1 MKGHETPDRVAVV
14 GDGDPWVELLDEGR
28 VREAGAARAR
38 ERWLRTAAAED
49 VSLAGA
55 LLDLAE
61 AATPVVVATSAGRV
75 HSAVVAAVGADV
87 VVLRPPTGALVLVP
101 LGAVTWV
108 RPVEGA
114 LPGGGRAVPSGP
126 WLVDLLGRVA
136 DRGDRVA
143 LWVAGGGT
151 LSGRLAGVGIDVV
164 RLEPDGPDAAPSYV
178 SVPSIREV
186 AVFRS
191 G

>member
-1 MKGHETPDRVAVV
+1 VTDR
-14 GDGDPWVELLDEGR
+14 DPWVELLDEGR

-49 VSLAGA
+49 ASLAGA

-61 AATPVVVATSAGRV
+61 GAAPVALASAAGRV
-75 HSAVVAAVGADV
+75 HRGAVVVVGADV
-87 VVLRPPTGALVLVP
+87 VVLRPSSGALVLVP
-101 LGAVTWV
+101 FGAVAWV
-108 RPVEGA
+108 RPVDGA
-114 LPGGGRAVPSGP
+114 LPSGGRVAPAGP
-126 WLVDLLGRVA
+126 LLVDLLAGVA
-136 DRGDRVA
+136 ERGDRVA
-143 LWVAGGGT
+143 LWLAGGVT
-151 LSGRLAGVGIDVV
+151 LAGRLAGVGVDVV
-164 RLEPDGPDAAPSYV
+164 RLEPDGPHGPDAGPSYV